1 MAKNRM
7 VVAGASG
14 RMGRMLIRTID
25 ETPGCA
31 LYGALERPTSGCL
44 GQDAGMVAGVGDLGV
59 AVSADAR
66 EVLAQADVLLDF
78 TTPEA
83 SLAYA
88 SLAAETGTAHVV
100 GTTGLTAEQIEALRA
115 FGEETVIIQS
125 GNMSLGVNLLAAL
138 VRKVS
143 AVLGEEFDVE
153 ILEMHHRQK
162 VDAPSGT
169 AFMLGEAAAEGRQI
183 ALEEHSVRHRD
194 GHTGTRDTGDIGFA
208 TLRGGTVVGDH
219 SVIFAGPHERI
230 VLQHVAE
237 QRILFA
243 RGAVRAA
250 IWGKGKPAG
259 FYSMTDVLGLNDL

>member
-1 MAKNRM
+1 MAKTRL

-25 ETPGCA
+25 ETPGCV
-31 LYGALERPTSGCL
+31 LHGALERPTSGCV
-44 GQDAGMVAGVGDLGV
+44 GQDAGMISGVGDLGV
-59 AVSADAR
+59 TVSCEAR
-66 EVLAQADVLLDF
+66 DVLTEADVLIDF
-78 TTPEA
+78 STPEA

-88 SLAAETGTAHVV
+88 ALAAETGTAHVV
-100 GTTGLTAEQIEALRA
+100 GTTGLSAEQIEALRA
-115 FGEETVIIQS
+115 FGEETVVIQS

-138 VRKVS
+138 VRKVA
-143 AVLGEEFDVE
+143 AVLGEEFDIE

-169 AFMLGEAAAEGRQI
+169 ALMLGEAAAEGREI
-183 ALEEHSVRHRD
+183 RLEDRAVRQRD
-194 GHTGTRDTGDIGFA
+194 GMTGARDPGDIGFA

-259 FYSMTDVLGLNDL
+259 FYSMADVLGLNDI